1 MWKCILALAAL
12 VACATAIE
20 INDAAKLSITNADG
34 TKENAAHRSRY
45 NMFRG
50 NGMRNGY
57 ASEYVA
63 AGDSPAHFSEY
74 SPVHRSELSP
84 AHYSEHNPQSMPA
97 ESLSSSGYTGAYVDP
112 EYVYP
117 EQGVYS
123 GQGMETSTAAWMG
136 MMFMMMAVMIC
147 VCIGVCMAGA
157 ACGAMAYK
165 VLMVEQRRTVVKYDD
180 VESGQ

>member
-74 SPVHRSELSP
+74 SPVHKSELNP
-84 AHYSEHNPQSMPA
+84 AHYSEYHPESMPA
-97 ESLSSSGYTGAYVDP
+97 ERVSSSGYSGAYVDP

-117 EQGVYS
+117 EQG
-123 GQGMETSTAAWMG
+123 MEMSTAAWIG

-165 VLMVEQRRTVVKYDD
+165 VLMAEQRRTVVKYDD